1 MSQHSRAERRRHD
14 RGGSNPPPKR
24 RDPMNAIYI
33 GFVVLIAVIAAA
45 FFGMRLFQDHQLAQA
60 RATPTPGPNATGHV
74 VQLIDGQKLGKVA
87 FKAGDTSAGGQG
99 SPVDGIACEASEG
112 VELHV
117 HAHVA
122 VFANGTQIEIPK
134 AIGFAPEPPT
144 GCLYWL
150 HTHDESGIIHVES
163 PQLNAPSG
171 GPFTLGMLFDIWG
184 EPLSANQ
191 VATYK
196 GKVTA
201 YVNGA
206 QYNGDF
212 RAIMLVAHQQI
223 VLEVGSPVVKP
234 VNYAFPPND

>member
-1 MSQHSRAERRRHD
+1 MSQHSRAERRRND

-24 RDPMNAIYI
+24 RDPMNSIYI
-33 GFVVLIAVIAAA
+33 GFVVLIALIIAV
-45 FFGMRLFQDHQLAQA
+45 FFGMRFFQDRQIAQA
-60 RATPTPGPNATGHV
+60 RATPTPGPNATAQA
-74 VQLIDGQKLGKVA
+74 VQLVDGQKLGKTA
-87 FKAGDTSAGGQG
+87 FKPGDTSAGGQG
-99 SPVDGIACEASEG
+99 SPVDGIACQASEG

-117 HAHVA
+117 HAHLALFV
-122 VFANGTQIEIPK
+122 NGAQIGIPK
-134 AIGFAPEPPT
+134 AIGFAPEPPS

-163 PQLNAPSG
+163 PQLTAPSG
-171 GPFTLGMLFDIWG
+171 APFSLGMLFDIWG
-184 EPLSANQ
+184 QPLSVNQ

-201 YVNGA
+201 YVNGS
-206 QYNGDF
+206 QYSGDF
-212 RAIMLVAHQQI
+212 RTIMLVAHQQI